1 MVNFCEVIGEN
12 TQEQNLHWTEIPD
25 HLYRIIIVA
34 SSFLGKRNELLN
46 LINHQPEIDK
56 IDLYAKDSSES
67 NYQQL
72 INKLQDIG
80 QKEFQDLEAF
90 IKGLADNVRSLQEH

>member
-1 MVNFCEVIGEN
+1 MVDFYEVIGEN

-25 HLYRIIIVA
+25 HLYRILIVA
-34 SSFLGKRNELLN
+34 SSFSGKTNELLN

-56 IDLYAKDSSES
+56 IDLYAKDSSEP
-67 NYQQL
+67 NYQLL

-90 IKGLADNVRSLQEH
+90 IKCLTDNVRSLQEY